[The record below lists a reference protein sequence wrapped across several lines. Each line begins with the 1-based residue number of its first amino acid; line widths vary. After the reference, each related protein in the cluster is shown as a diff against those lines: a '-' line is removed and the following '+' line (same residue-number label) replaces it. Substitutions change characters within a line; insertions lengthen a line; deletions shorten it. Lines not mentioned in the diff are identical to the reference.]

1 MKYSKQYGFTI
12 IELSITL
19 LISSIITLAL
29 INMFAASSQVQS
41 LTQSTLQSQESG
53 RLTINFLKKRVNL
66 AGYNGEQSLD
76 VAFHPTCQPAKQYCS
91 YDSNKD
97 TGDRLAIQ
105 RTMDNQQ
112 TCAETRIN
120 NNSNNDGTAIKVVDV
135 YWVENAT
142 LYCLTYSTDS
152 EEPIFVTDNSL
163 MKKQPLANG
172 ISAMHLLYGIG
183 INSEIELNDSV
194 TKYISAS
201 DIDNEFPNNSIVW
214 TSIKSLKISLL
225 SESSSTSKKTKEI
238 KYYLFD
244 ADPLTFDD
252 GKSRNIFSTTIS
264 LMKR

>member
-1 MKYSKQYGFTI
+1 MKYSRQYGFTI

-76 VAFHPTCQPAKQYCS
+76 FAFYPTCEPAKQYCS

-120 NNSNNDGTAIKVVDV
+120 TNNNNDDTAIKVVDV
-135 YWVENAT
+135 YWIENTT
-142 LYCLTYSTDS
+142 LYCITYSVDS
-152 EEPIFVTDNSL
+152 EEPIFVTDNSQ
-163 MKKQPLANG
+163 MTKQPLANG

-183 INSEIELNDSV
+183 VNSNTEINNGV

-201 DIDNEFPNNSIVW
+201 DIDNEFPNNSRVW
-214 TSIKSLKISLL
+214 SSIKSLKISLL
-225 SESSSTSKKTKEI
+225 SESLSTSKKTKEI
-238 KYYLFD
+238 QYYLFD